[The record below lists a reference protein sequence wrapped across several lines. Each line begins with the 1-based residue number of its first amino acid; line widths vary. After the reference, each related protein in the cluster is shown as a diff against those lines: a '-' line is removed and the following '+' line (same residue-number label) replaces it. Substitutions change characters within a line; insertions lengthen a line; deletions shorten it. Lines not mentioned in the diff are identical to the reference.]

1 MSLKCMGLTSTAMI
15 LRRLVHTLLFED
27 AFSICM
33 RYTGN
38 K

>member
-1 MSLKCMGLTSTAMI
+1 MIFKCMDLTSTAMI
-15 LRRLVHTLLFED
+15 LRWLVHSLLFED

-33 RYTGN
+33 QYMGN

>member
-1 MSLKCMGLTSTAMI
+1 MSVKCMGLTSSAVI
-15 LRRLVHTLLFED
+15 LRRLVHTSLFED

>member
-1 MSLKCMGLTSTAMI
+1 MSVKCMGLTSSAVI
-15 LRRLVHTLLFED
+15 RRLVHTSLFED